1 MLPNKVSIAL
11 RTAILSVALSPSLV
25 SLADAATYHQL
36 DASPAGSYRIDPD
49 HSLAWF
55 TIGHAGVA
63 VVVGRFDKLSG
74 SYTFNPASPA
84 GDKVDIRIPAASIN
98 TNFALRDHDLRG
110 PDFFNVREFP
120 NITFV
125 STRYQPTGKEGG
137 QLYGKLTIHGVT
149 RPVTFQVREIGA
161 GPVPALPK
169 PWGGYLSG
177 YEATTT
183 IQRSDFGMDA
193 YAGMI
198 ANTVHLHVNIEG
210 VRTSG

>member
-1 MLPNKVSIAL
+1 
-11 RTAILSVALSPSLV
+11 
-25 SLADAATYHQL
+25 
-36 DASPAGSYRIDPD
+36 SYI
-49 HSLAWF
+49 
-55 TIGHAGVA
+55 
-63 VVVGRFDKLSG
+63 
-74 SYTFNPASPA
+74 FNPASPA
-84 GDKVDIRIPAASIN
+84 GDKAAIRIPAASIN

-125 STRYQPTGKEGG
+125 STRYQPTGKESG

-210 VRTSG
+210 VRTAG